1 MTLIMSNQTETE
13 TENSRE
19 GFSEVVFNVDSIS
32 AGMRIDV
39 YLCRKMKRISRH
51 RIQDMIHRGQI
62 SLNSET
68 VKRCS
73 QRLTENSVISFFKP
87 LPVED
92 ETLPEVQVL
101 VHNPPVLA
109 LCKPG
114 NLTVHP
120 TAGVLKRT
128 LTHWLSVNGFE
139 DYTPS
144 HRLDRETSGLI
155 ICAQKGSSSGRIKKA
170 FEERLTSKAYLC
182 IVKGIPTKT
191 FTVDRPLGPDLNSP
205 IKIKMAVVDDG
216 LESRTD
222 FITLFTNTTFSLV
235 LAFPRTGRQ
244 HQIRAHLEYA
254 GFPIAGDKI
263 YGCSSEVFLR
273 FIEEGMTESL
283 LETTIFTRQMLH
295 SIALS
300 VPLSGNRLFFY
311 APVPEDFLQATAHAG
326 LIIPEDQ
333 EVVEIVKEF
342 IE

>member
-1 MTLIMSNQTETE
+1 MSTETE
-13 TENSRE
+13 SENINNKFSR
-19 GFSEVVFNVDSIS
+19 VVFIVDSLS
-32 AGMRIDV
+32 SGMRIDV
-39 YLCRKMKRISRH
+39 FLCRKMKRISRH
-51 RIQDMIHRGQI
+51 RIQDMIRRGQV
-62 SLNSET
+62 SLNAEPVRRS
-68 VKRCS
+68 S
-73 QRLTENSVISFFKP
+73 QRLTEDSVVSFFKP

-101 VHNPPVLA
+101 VHDPPLLA

-155 ICAQKGSSSGRIKKA
+155 ICAQKGSSSGIIKKA
-170 FEERLTSKAYLC
+170 FEQRLTSKAYLC

-216 LESRTD
+216 QESRTD
-222 FITLFTNTTFSLV
+222 FITLSSTTTFSLV

-254 GFPIAGDKI
+254 GFPIGGDKI
-263 YGCSSEVFLR
+263 YGCSSDVFLR

-300 VPLSGNRLFFY
+300 VPLSGNPLFFY
-311 APVPEDFLQATAHAG
+311 APVPIDFQDAVTQANLT
-326 LIIPEDQ
+326 IPEGS
-333 EVVEIVKEF
+333 EIIEIIKEYLV
-342 IE
+342 